1 MYAVLRLQK
10 VNEIKSSV
18 EVDSGVRLSQGQTF
32 SRCGR
37 ICDQQAYTG
46 VTFERTN
53 GAVSRLAIQFP
64 VEDEKK
70 NLSDEESANFR
81 LWKTSN
87 FERYREAVRKIIDF
101 DLDLIEN
108 RVDYIV
114 CFWSKQSAMGG
125 GTPAELTAAYRK
137 QIPVY
142 IVTEMPYED
151 MSGWVLSCAD
161 SVFRD
166 FDSLKSFLTS
176 RNQATGGL
184 EKATRSAHT

>member
-1 MYAVLRLQK
+1 MLGYLAGSIEFSHDQGKGWRKTVRVFMEDVLGH
-10 VNEIKSSV
+10 
-18 EVDSGVRLSQGQTF
+18 EVYDP
-32 SRCGR
+32 
-37 ICDQQAYTG
+37 A
-46 VTFERTN
+46 
-53 GAVSRLAIQFP
+53 
-64 VEDEKK
+64 EDEKK

-142 IVTEMPYED
+142 MVTEMPYED
-151 MSGWVLSCAD
+151 VRGWVLIWAD
-161 SVFRD
+161 NVYRD
-166 FDSLKSFLTS
+166 FASLTS
-176 RNQATGGL
+176 FVHPRTQ
-184 EKATRSAHT
+184 